1 MYAGA
6 CKHLVVSRN
15 LLTHDYDLVPLGV
28 FSAADSSF
36 QSLGCI
42 DEVAAVTPHE
52 IDLAKF
58 RQQILPVGLGGQS
71 TIDEIRR
78 LIIEAIS
85 HMKIGLRD
93 RVSLVQI
100 DGSFATERVLYRLQ
114 LAGIVD
120 VIKYLCRFRFRFRFR
135 CLFRRQYLC
144 RFDRKIRYRRI
155 HRMIHITDRRILF
168 NDDNGLV
175 HCWCL
180 HGSCCRQRVY
190 ARFISIK
197 RLPGLRF
204 LIVVVAAATHEPE
217 QQTTNDDDDTGN
229 PHPPARQ
236 CAENPI
242 EKTRFGPAWR

>member
-1 MYAGA
+1 MYPGAG
-6 CKHLVVSRN
+6 KHLVVSRN
-15 LLTHDYDLVPLGV
+15 LLTHDYNLVPLGA
-28 FSAADSSF
+28 FDAANSSF

-58 RQQILPVGLGGQS
+58 RQQILTVGLGGQS

-85 HMKIGLRD
+85 HMKISLRH

-100 DGSFATERVLYRLQ
+100 DGSFATECVLYRLQ

-135 CLFRRQYLC
+135 RQYLR

-155 HRMIHITDRRILF
+155 HRMIHITDR
-168 NDDNGLV
+168 
-175 HCWCL
+175 
-180 HGSCCRQRVY
+180 
-190 ARFISIK
+190 
-197 RLPGLRF
+197 
-204 LIVVVAAATHEPE
+204 
-217 QQTTNDDDDTGN
+217 
-229 PHPPARQ
+229 
-236 CAENPI
+236 
-242 EKTRFGPAWR
+242 